1 MAYRLSLV
9 VEGGDYSPVA
19 VHKLFIAVAALVAEH
34 KF

>member
-9 VEGGDYSPVA
+9 VEGGDYSPTV
-19 VHKLFIAVAALVAEH
+19 VHKLFIAVATLVAEH